1 LLNYDS
7 LLITASNMEIKKCN
21 ICEKDLSLN
30 NFKKIFKKEKNIT
43 YYSSSCKGCWYSINK
58 EKVKIRDKKYIKK
71 NIEKIKIRQ
80 KIYTEKNKE
89 KIKIRQKNYYKN
101 NKENIKKS
109 YQSWYSSNKDK
120 IKEKSKKYYHENLP
134 IIKIKRKKYFR
145 EGYQVILNKGYYGW
159 TNKLEANLIRANE
172 GVIIQTNDS
181 LWGKKL
187 QFLQGNLKRMHDLRS
202 VGYHKKINFKQKLE
216 KAIKWMQS
224 KKHMQKVVNREQ
236 VIKEIYYYR
245 IDSANMRRFRNIN
258 EKENN
263 IWDKRLETLLS
274 HSRLVR

>member
-1 LLNYDS
+1 
-7 LLITASNMEIKKCN
+7 MEIKKCN

-43 YYSSSCKGCWYSINK
+43 YYSSYCKNCLYLVNK
-58 EKVKIRDKKYIKK
+58 DKIKITQKKYYENNKQKIKLRDKKYF
-71 NIEKIKIRQ
+71 
-80 KIYTEKNKE
+80 EKNKE
-89 KIKIRQKNYYKN
+89 KIKIRKKIYYNN

-120 IKEKSKKYYHENLP
+120 IKEKSKKYYYENFP

-172 GVIIQTNDS
+172 GVITQTNDS
-181 LWGKKL
+181 LWEKKL
-187 QFLQGNLKRMHDLRS
+187 GFLQGNLKRMHDLRS
-202 VGYHKKINFKQKLE
+202 VGHHEKINFKQKLE
-216 KAIKWMQS
+216 KALEWIQS
-224 KKHMQKVVNREQ
+224 KKHMKTVDNREQ
-236 VIKEIYYYR
+236 LIKEIYYYK
-245 IDSANMRRFRNIN
+245 IDSANMRRFRNIY

-263 IWDKRLETLLS
+263 FWDKRLEILLN